1 MYICMKERER
11 VRRLSTNRRNLK
23 REKKTI
29 AKNIQY
35 TYAFTESMNNKRRE
49 RERRELI

>member
-23 REKKTI
+23 REKRQLQKI
-29 AKNIQY
+29 YSIY
-35 TYAFTESMNNKRRE
+35 IRVHRE
-49 RERRELI
+49 YE

>member
-29 AKNIQY
+29 AKNIFNIHTRSQ
-35 TYAFTESMNNKRRE
+35 RV
-49 RERRELI
+49 